1 VISDTASDV
10 DDVTAL
16 PSGCSCSQPDSHQ
29 RMADGLGAFF
39 SPGHLWIE
47 TSLSR
52 SDYFK
57 RFGSFRSAINPRQ
70 DFIVV
75 ARSGHGFRA

>member
-1 VISDTASDV
+1 
-10 DDVTAL
+10 
-16 PSGCSCSQPDSHQ
+16 
-29 RMADGLGAFF
+29 MADGLNVFF

-47 TSLSR
+47 TSLSQ

-57 RFGSFRSAINPRQ
+57 LFGSFRSAINPRH
-70 DFIVV
+70 DLFVV